1 MRYYIKCKLNAEQRE
16 KLAKSISSGT
26 LAKGEIF
33 YEGMQSALREGT
45 IDENDVVHF
54 VEICYCLEGGL
65 YPMAMEIPVLKENFE
80 DVVEVKDARLRD
92 QCTMECE
99 FCDCTRAMKLP
110 GKPLLDELHIK
121 TREEDNDKERIDNF
135 IDIGRIKLNRKK
147 QKEGLD
153 GLRSIIHA
161 YDDNNNLKIK
171 PVFAGAAISGLFAIF
186 YNKNDDDY
194 FRVKNIPDSEEAR
207 QIFDN
212 AFGLK
217 ISDSTESMKAIAAR
231 SSLAQSGKRS
241 NVI

>member
-1 MRYYIKCKLNAEQRE
+1 MQVESEQRE

-65 YPMAMEIPVLKENFE
+65 YSMAMEIPVLKENFE
-80 DVVEVKDARLRD
+80 DIVQVKDARLRD

-207 QIFDN
+207 YLN
-212 AFGLK
+212 SVYA
-217 ISDSTESMKAIAAR
+217 SSTSSCSSTSME
-231 SSLAQSGKRS
+231 
-241 NVI
+241 N

>member
-1 MRYYIKCKLNAEQRE
+1 MRYYIKCKLNPEQRE

-80 DVVEVKDARLRD
+80 DIVQVKDARLRD

-186 YNKNDDDY
+186 YDKNDDDY
-194 FRVKNIPDSEEAR
+194 FRAKNIPDSEEAR

-212 AFGLK
+212 ALGLK
-217 ISDSTESMKAIAAR
+217 ISDSTEGMKAIAAR